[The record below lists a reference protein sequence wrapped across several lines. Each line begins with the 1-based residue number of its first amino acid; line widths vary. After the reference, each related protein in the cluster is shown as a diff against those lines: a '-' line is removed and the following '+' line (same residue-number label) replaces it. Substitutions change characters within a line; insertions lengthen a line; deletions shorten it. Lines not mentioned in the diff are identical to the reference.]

1 MQTKSS
7 LPAILNYANP
17 KTEKVF
23 IIVLDTVIKHH
34 VSSYKELKDSVVTY
48 YQEFLRS
55 LNLGSEIPV
64 EVIVAPGVG
73 RFRLDGESCAEFLGL
88 LTDYSAYVAYEIS
101 RSLLQIGGDE
111 LTVHLD
117 LTHGIN
123 FMPSLTYAVICE
135 VLGAIAITKKVRL
148 KVYNSE
154 PYIRALHKG
163 GYFRA

>member
-17 KTEKVF
+17 KPEKVF
-23 IIVLDTVIKHH
+23 FIVLDTVIKHP

-101 RSLLQIGGDE
+101 RSLLQISGDE